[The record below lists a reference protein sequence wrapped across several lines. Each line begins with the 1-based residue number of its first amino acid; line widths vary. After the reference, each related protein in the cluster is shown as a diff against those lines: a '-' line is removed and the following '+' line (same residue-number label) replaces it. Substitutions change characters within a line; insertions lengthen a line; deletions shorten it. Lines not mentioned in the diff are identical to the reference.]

1 MLPRHGNV
9 LLTRQRRIRLNTSS
23 TLKSINVYVFLLE
36 TVMSCPR
43 ASCEQVSFPVLRT
56 QHLI

>member
-9 LLTRQRRIRLNTSS
+9 LLTRQRRIGLNTSS
-23 TLKSINVYVFLLE
+23 TLKSINVYVFLE

-43 ASCEQVSFPVLRT
+43 ASCEQVSFPVLCT